1 MKIALFGA
9 HGRVGQAFLRFVQVD
24 ERYMVR
30 SLIRTNREEM
40 LAGMFQVTGN
50 SRNQE
55 DVLETI
61 KGSDIVVSCLSTDGD
76 DTLSVSMEHIVQA
89 MKQTGTSRIITIG
102 TAGILKARQQPEL
115 YRFETNESR
124 RTTSRAAKEHAKAF
138 EILQST
144 ELDWTIICPT
154 YLPDGEVTRSYRYE
168 KNFLPIDGQKI
179 SVEDTAHF
187 LYQQL
192 NSKEFVHQRVG
203 IAY

>member
-50 SRNQE
+50 SRNRE

-61 KGSDIVVSCLSTDGD
+61 KGADIVVSCLSTDGD

-89 MKQTGTSRIITIG
+89 MKQTNTSRIITIG

-124 RTTSRAAKEHAKAF
+124 RTTSLAAKEHAKAF

-144 ELDWTIICPT
+144 DLDWTIICPT

-168 KNFLPIDGQKI
+168 KDFLPIDGKKI

>member
-24 ERYMVR
+24 DRYIVR

-50 SRNQE
+50 SRNRD

-61 KGSDIVVSCLSTDGD
+61 KGADIVVSCLSTDGD

-89 MKQTGTSRIITIG
+89 MKQSNTSRIITIG

-115 YRFETNESR
+115 YRFETNESKR
-124 RTTSRAAKEHAKAF
+124 PTSRAAKEHAKAF
-138 EILQST
+138 ELLQST
-144 ELDWTIICPT
+144 DLDWTIICPT

-168 KNFLPIDGQKI
+168 KDFLPIDGKKI

>member
-24 ERYMVR
+24 DRYMVR

-50 SRNQE
+50 SRNRE

-61 KGSDIVVSCLSTDGD
+61 KGADIVVSCLSTDGD

-89 MKQTGTSRIITIG
+89 MKQTNISRIITIG
-102 TAGILKARQQPEL
+102 TAGILKARKQPEL

-144 ELDWTIICPT
+144 DLDWTIICPT

-168 KNFLPIDGQKI
+168 KDFLPIDGKKI

-192 NSKEFVHQRVG
+192 NSKEFIHQRVG

>member
-9 HGRVGQAFLRFVQVD
+9 HGRVGQAFLRFVKED
-24 ERYMVR
+24 DRYMVR

-102 TAGILKARQQPEL
+102 TAGILKAR
-115 YRFETNESR
+115 R
-124 RTTSRAAKEHAKAF
+124 R
-138 EILQST
+138 
-144 ELDWTIICPT
+144 P
-154 YLPDGEVTRSYRYE
+154 
-168 KNFLPIDGQKI
+168 
-179 SVEDTAHF
+179 
-187 LYQQL
+187 
-192 NSKEFVHQRVG
+192 
-203 IAY
+203 

>member
-9 HGRVGQAFLRFVQVD
+9 HGRVGQAFLRFIQVD
-24 ERYMVR
+24 DRYIVR

-50 SRNQE
+50 SRNRD

-61 KGSDIVVSCLSTDGD
+61 KGADIVVSCLSTDGD

-89 MKQTGTSRIITIG
+89 MKQSNTSRIITIG

-115 YRFETNESR
+115 YRFETNESKR
-124 RTTSRAAKEHAKAF
+124 ATSRAAKEHAKAF
-138 EILQST
+138 ELLQST
-144 ELDWTIICPT
+144 DLDWTIICPT

-168 KNFLPIDGQKI
+168 KDFLPIDGKKI

>member
-9 HGRVGQAFLRFVQVD
+9 HGRVGQAFLRFVKED
-24 ERYMVR
+24 DRYMVR

-102 TAGILKARQQPEL
+102 TAGILKARRDLSFTALKQMNQGEPLPESL
-115 YRFETNESR
+115 
-124 RTTSRAAKEHAKAF
+124 
-138 EILQST
+138 
-144 ELDWTIICPT
+144 
-154 YLPDGEVTRSYRYE
+154 
-168 KNFLPIDGQKI
+168 KNMPKHLKF
-179 SVEDTAHF
+179 F
-187 LYQQL
+187 NQL
-192 NSKEFVHQRVG
+192 N
-203 IAY
+203 

>member
-1 MKIALFGA
+1 
-9 HGRVGQAFLRFVQVD
+9 
-24 ERYMVR
+24 MVR

>member
-1 MKIALFGA
+1 MDIISGVNFELLQFVGLSLLCEYAHSIRSFHLYKKHDIKLYHFKFFSLIVCSGGIDQMKIALFGA
-9 HGRVGQAFLRFVQVD
+9 HGRVGQAFLRFVKED
-24 ERYMVR
+24 DRYMVR

-102 TAGILKARQQPEL
+102 TRDFESKA
-115 YRFETNESR
+115 
-124 RTTSRAAKEHAKAF
+124 AA
-138 EILQST
+138 
-144 ELDWTIICPT
+144 
-154 YLPDGEVTRSYRYE
+154 
-168 KNFLPIDGQKI
+168 
-179 SVEDTAHF
+179 
-187 LYQQL
+187 
-192 NSKEFVHQRVG
+192 
-203 IAY
+203 